1 MTNTNPTGYYEDG
14 ETEDY
19 TVLVDDFPLTVNLLS
34 FNAKLV
40 ANDKVKLDWK
50 TSGEENFNG
59 FEIQRSTDNVNW
71 TVLGTMN
78 ATGNGSSEEN
88 DYFYT
93 DLNPLPSKSFYRLR
107 LISGDGKFRYSE
119 IRTITVKK
127 GIQEIDIS
135 PNPASEAAALSVLCL
150 VDGEA
155 GVNISDM
162 AGRTVYRQIV
172 SVSKGMNSIDL
183 PVVQKLNNGVY
194 IVQVR
199 INQETMAKK
208 LIINKK

>member
-127 GIQEIDIS
+127 GIQEIEHIAQPCQRS
-135 PNPASEAAALSVLCL
+135 SCSFGALFS
-150 VDGEA
+150 
-155 GVNISDM
+155 
-162 AGRTVYRQIV
+162 
-172 SVSKGMNSIDL
+172 
-183 PVVQKLNNGVY
+183 
-194 IVQVR
+194 
-199 INQETMAKK
+199 
-208 LIINKK
+208 